1 MYNYLYADINRILNK
16 HETQFSIPDQNV
28 FRCLHKIS
36 YLFGISNLFD

>member
-16 HETQFSIPDQNV
+16 HDTQFSIPDQNV

-36 YLFGISNLFD
+36 